1 MKHKGTDGTE
11 LDMPGVQG
19 YKLANRR
26 VCAKALSRQVHTLP
40 GNQALFYMIQLLA
53 TKHSAVPEHGLQHT

>member
-1 MKHKGTDGTE
+1 
-11 LDMPGVQG
+11 MPWVHG

-40 GNQALFYMIQLLA
+40 GNQALFYMIQLRT
-53 TKHSAVPEHGLQHT
+53 TKHSAVQEHEL